1 MKEKV
6 GDFYA
11 HIVRSPTSIEE
22 NLTSSTKLLSKS
34 GRPSVIHFYNGK
46 HNRTISPYLWYPESD
61 PGFHY

>member
-1 MKEKV
+1 MKEKL
-6 GDFYA
+6 GDFYV

-46 HNRTISPYLWYPESD
+46 ISTISPYNWYTESNPD
-61 PGFHY
+61 FLN